1 MKTIDFQERSEFT
14 PVFLD
19 VNKDGKLDL
28 LIADDSNKLSCIE
41 LESGIKILNK

>member
-1 MKTIDFQERSEFT
+1 
-14 PVFLD
+14 
-19 VNKDGKLDL
+19 L